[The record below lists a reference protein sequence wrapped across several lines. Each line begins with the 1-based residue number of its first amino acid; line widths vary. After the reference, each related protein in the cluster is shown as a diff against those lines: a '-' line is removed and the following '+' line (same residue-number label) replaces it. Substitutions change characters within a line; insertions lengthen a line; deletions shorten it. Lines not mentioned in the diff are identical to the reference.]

1 MSMSYKKKKISLF
14 ELISFLI
21 LTVIGVVTI
30 FPFYNV
36 LILSLANHGEAMRR
50 SVYLLPYSFDLTS
63 IKTILS
69 EPSFLR
75 SVGVSAFVTV
85 VGVLVSM
92 TVTTMGA
99 YALSKKSLP
108 GRNLILGMV
117 LFTMFFNGGLIPYYL
132 VLKKIGFVNN
142 LAVMILPAAVSAF
155 YLIVMKNFFRSIPES
170 LEESAR
176 IDGAGDFYIL
186 YKIVI
191 PLSTPII
198 ATFSLFYAVDRWNDW
213 WSALI
218 FISDQRINPLQ
229 IFLREMLVSFNNS
242 MLSAAA
248 ASAMENKRTVYF
260 EGAQMAAVVISV
272 LPIAVLYPCL
282 QKYFVKGILVG
293 SVKE

>member
-1 MSMSYKKKKISLF
+1 MSYKKKKISLF